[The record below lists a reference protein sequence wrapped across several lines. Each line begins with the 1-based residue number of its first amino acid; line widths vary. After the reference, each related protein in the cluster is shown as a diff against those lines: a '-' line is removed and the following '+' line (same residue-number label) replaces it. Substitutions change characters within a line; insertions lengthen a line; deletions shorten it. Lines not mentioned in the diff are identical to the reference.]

1 MKKYGLKRNKGPYWF
16 KDNNSKILAV
26 AHLDSVQEWTHCKFL
41 GDRVYSPTLDD
52 RLGVWVILEGLK
64 GLTFDILLTTNEEMC
79 ASTAADFKT
88 KRQYNWIF
96 EFDRSGTD
104 VVMYD
109 YESKEME
116 ELLAENK
123 FRLGVGSY
131 TDICE
136 IEHLNCKGFNFGT
149 AYYDYHNQ
157 YAYANIPQLLT
168 NIDRFK
174 SFYLKYSKTRFPH
187 TPTEK
192 IYYSHFLKKDTYSD
206 MVECSGCGMEIE
218 IDDAEYAYGTY
229 PLCQTC
235 FSEWIS
241 DMDDKEYHE
250 YEQKIRKENQWLT

>member
-136 IEHLNCKGFNFGT
+136 IEHLNCKGFNFGA

-157 YAYANIPQLLT
+157 YAYAFFVLYIHSIYLYYYLILNSIHSLLIPYSIHPQYISRSF
-168 NIDRFK
+168 NK
-174 SFYLKYSKTRFPH
+174 SSVH
-187 TPTEK
+187 SS
-192 IYYSHFLKKDTYSD
+192 I
-206 MVECSGCGMEIE
+206 
-218 IDDAEYAYGTY
+218 
-229 PLCQTC
+229 
-235 FSEWIS
+235 IS
-241 DMDDKEYHE
+241 
-250 YEQKIRKENQWLT
+250 NV